1 MPEVEEIAERE
12 WQNYIANMALEN
24 IRPLFNEKT
33 INCFVLFTSGKSISE
48 ISEETGLSENSVYIY
63 KAKVQD
69 KLLKEVKRLEYE
81 LG

>member
-1 MPEVEEIAERE
+1 MPQVEEIAERE

-33 INCFVLFTSGKSISE
+33 INCFILFTEGKSVPE
-48 ISEETGLSENSVYIY
+48 VAEETGLSENSVYIY

-69 KLLKEVKRLEYE
+69 KLLKEVRRLEYE